1 MTTDRKGPV
10 REKTGQTELKV
21 ASGARGR
28 PTNLAPLPVPPFDIG
43 FCHPPFWRTA
53 LAAVCPGSLSSLAL
67 AVGLVCALC
76 PAEAEKLTLD
86 SQLFHQLSQ
95 ECAFYFPTP
104 WRHVSW

>member
-76 PAEAEKLTLD
+76 PAEAEQCPPPGAEWIPPHPFC
-86 SQLFHQLSQ
+86 SPRAPAPPLS
-95 ECAFYFPTP
+95 PK
-104 WRHVSW
+104 